1 MYLLS
6 NPSTQH
12 RTTMKAARTLTTVA
26 ASAALLC
33 ALPTPSEA
41 IEKVDTRNLNTA
53 EDDVSRELMEV
64 VSHSRN
70 YYFVFPSFSSWSVS
84 V

>member
-1 MYLLS
+1 
-6 NPSTQH
+6 
-12 RTTMKAARTLTTVA
+12 MKAARTLTTVA

-41 IEKVDTRNLNTA
+41 MEKVDTRNLNTA

-64 VSHSRN
+64 VSQSRIIILCSLRSLHGACRFDSLAASLRN
-70 YYFVFPSFSSWSVS
+70 ITNA
-84 V
+84 